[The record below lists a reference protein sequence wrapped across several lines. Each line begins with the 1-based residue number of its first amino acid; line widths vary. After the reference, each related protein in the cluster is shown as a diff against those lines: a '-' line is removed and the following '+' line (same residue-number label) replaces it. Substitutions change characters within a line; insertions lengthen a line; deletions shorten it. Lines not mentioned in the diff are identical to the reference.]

1 MVLLRDILSI
11 PEFSKFRVVSGFN
24 GINEPVTTAGYLDW
38 ESGSDIAK
46 NFPKGEFVITTLATA
61 KGKPEFAES
70 CIKTLIRNK
79 VAAIAIKDVCF
90 SDVSDAVKEYS
101 NEHNVPIIFF
111 SDLFTDDVS
120 FVVKNEIRRGNAEN
134 AEHILSF
141 LLSNADIGEE
151 NLTQMLTQ
159 LDPFLQGNVLF
170 CAYISIAGSNTEI
183 SPILAQKFNS
193 FGNNNMNV
201 YAEELSIRKNMHEDV
216 KYTFLPYKRGLF
228 HIFTAKNIDA
238 FDNDFPGKFLETFFE
253 INDDFRIGISSSK
266 GGCTVFRDALRE
278 SVYANISCII
288 YEKVML
294 NFNATG
300 INRILCPASV
310 TENLKRYY
318 SSLDILIN
326 KACSEIGS
334 EELKKTLTE
343 YVICNGD
350 IPAVSKKTH
359 QHPNTIR
366 YRISK
371 VKDVWECENELDF
384 QTEITM
390 YIRTGQILDL
400 LV

>member
-1 MVLLRDILSI
+1 MFGMFLQVIKDFTETLIEKHKGMMMKLSCSITGNYHDAEDVVQDVLQTLSQKQDIL
-11 PEFSKFRVVSGFN
+11 KD
-24 GINEPVTTAGYLDW
+24 LD
-38 ESGSDIAK
+38 SDNAK
-46 NFPKGEFVITTLATA
+46 NYIYTVTRNRAVNF
-61 KGKPEFAES
+61 
-70 CIKTLIRNK
+70 CIKNSR
-79 VAAIAIKDVCF
+79 
-90 SDVSDAVKEYS
+90 E
-101 NEHNVPIIFF
+101 NVTI
-111 SDLFTDDVS
+111 
-120 FVVKNEIRRGNAEN
+120 
-134 AEHILSF
+134 
-141 LLSNADIGEE
+141 
-151 NLTQMLTQ
+151 
-159 LDPFLQGNVLF
+159 
-170 CAYISIAGSNTEI
+170 
-183 SPILAQKFNS
+183 
-193 FGNNNMNV
+193 
-201 YAEELSIRKNMHEDV
+201 HEDV

-390 YIRTGQILDL
+390 YIRTGQILNL